1 MQYNSGFATVYDLH
15 WGGFANRL
23 APRIRAFYESTSVGQ
38 TNMAVL
44 DVCCGTG
51 QLALHFLE
59 NGYEVTGLDFSP
71 AMLAYAIEKAQPYID
86 KGCARFVEGDATDF
100 TLEGQFGLATS
111 TFDALNHLPDMAAL
125 QGCFHSVAAVLVDQG
140 RFIFDLNTRYGLER
154 WLGASMQMAD
164 DLVLFTRGVM
174 VAELNRTYT
183 QISGF
188 LRTESGL
195 YDRFD
200 QTAFNTIFEM
210 GAVQAAL
217 SEAGF
222 RSSFCARSDDL
233 ATPVDDPEAEPRV
246 FFVAER

>member
-1 MQYNSGFATVYDLH
+1 MLYNSGFATVYNLH
-15 WGGFANRL
+15 WGGFADRL
-23 APRIRAFYESTSVGQ
+23 APRIREFYESTPIGQ
-38 TNMAVL
+38 TNKTAL

-51 QLALHFLE
+51 QLVLHLLE
-59 NGYEVTGLDFSP
+59 HGYDVTGLDFSP
-71 AMLAYAIEKAQPYID
+71 AMLRYAMEKAQPYID
-86 KGCARFVEGDATDF
+86 EGVARFVEGDAINF
-100 TLEGQFGLATS
+100 TLDGRFGLATS
-111 TFDALNHLPDMAAL
+111 TFDALNHLPDLAAL
-125 QGCFHSVAAVLVDQG
+125 QGCFRSVAVVLVDEG

-174 VAELNRTYT
+174 VEELNRTYT

-210 GAVQAAL
+210 SAVHAAL
-217 SEAGF
+217 SDAGF
-222 RSSFCARSDDL
+222 RNSYCARSDDF

-246 FFVAER
+246 FFVAEK

>member
-1 MQYNSGFATVYDLH
+1 MQYNSGFARVYNLH
-15 WGGFANRL
+15 WAGFADRL
-23 APRIRAFYESTSVGQ
+23 APRIREFYESTPIGQ
-38 TNMAVL
+38 ANKTAL

-51 QLALHFLE
+51 QLALHLLE
-59 NGYEVTGLDFSP
+59 HGYTVTGLDFSP
-71 AMLAYAIEKAQPYID
+71 AMLAYAIEKAQLYID
-86 KGCARFVEGDATDF
+86 EGRARFIEKDATDF

-111 TFDALNHLPDMAAL
+111 TFDALNHLPDLAAL
-125 QGCFHSVAAVLVDQG
+125 QGCFRSVAAVLVDEG

-174 VAELNRTYT
+174 VEELNRTYT

-195 YDRFD
+195 YERFD

-210 GAVQAAL
+210 SAIHAAL
-217 SEAGF
+217 LDAGF
-222 RSSFCARSDDL
+222 RSAYCARSDDF

-246 FFVAER
+246 FFVVEK